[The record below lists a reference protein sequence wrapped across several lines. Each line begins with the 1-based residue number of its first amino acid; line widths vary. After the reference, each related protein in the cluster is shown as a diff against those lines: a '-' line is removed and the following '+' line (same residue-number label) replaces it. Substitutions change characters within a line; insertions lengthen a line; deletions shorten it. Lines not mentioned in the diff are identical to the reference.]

1 MAKEGEDF
9 RMKAAMQVIDGYRN
23 VPAFARGASIA
34 IGNFDGVHR
43 GHQALIELAVTKAR
57 ELNCAA
63 GVMVFEPH
71 PREFFKPDEPQF
83 RLTSLA
89 QKLELFDA
97 LGLDF
102 AIVMPFNAELAN
114 MPAEKF
120 IADVLAGALAI
131 KHAVIGY
138 DFFFGKGRAGTPDM
152 LWQAGEKHGFLVS
165 VLAPV
170 AEEGEVFSSSA
181 IRLHLAQG
189 DVAGAAR
196 GLGRYWSVKG
206 RVVSGAQRG
215 RGIGYPTANIALSRG
230 AALAHGIYAVKV
242 RAGGSTYEGAAYL
255 GTRPTFDDGGP
266 VLEVFL
272 FGFDGDLYG
281 REIEVAF
288 VGFIRGDRRF
298 DGVDAL
304 KAQMDQDCAKAREIL
319 MQADAPSA
327 REAGTSRS

>member
-1 MAKEGEDF
+1 
-9 RMKAAMQVIDGYRN
+9 MKAAMQVIEGYQN
-23 VPAFARGASIA
+23 APAFARGASIA

-43 GHQALIELAVTKAR
+43 GHQALIELAVAKAR
-57 ELNCAA
+57 ELSSAA

-71 PREFFKPDEPQF
+71 PREYFKPGEPQF

-89 QKLELFDA
+89 QKLEMFDA

-114 MPAEKF
+114 MPAADF
-120 IADVLAGALAI
+120 IANVLVAGLGI
-131 KHAVIGY
+131 RHAVIGY
-138 DFFFGKGRAGTPDM
+138 DFFFGKGRTGTPDM
-152 LWQAGEKHGFLVS
+152 LWQAGEKYGFQVS

-181 IRLHLAQG
+181 IRMHLAQG

-206 RVVSGAQRG
+206 KVVPGAQRG

-230 AALAHGIYAVKV
+230 TALAHGIYAVKV
-242 RAGGSTYEGAAYL
+242 RAGAETYDGAAYL
-255 GTRPTFDDGGP
+255 GTRPTFDDGSP

-272 FGFDGDLYG
+272 FDFDGDLYG
-281 REIEVAF
+281 KEIEVAF
-288 VGFIRGDRRF
+288 VAHLRGDRRF
-298 DGVDAL
+298 DGVEAL
-304 KAQMDQDCAKAREIL
+304 KAQMAQDCAKAKEML
-319 MQADAPSA
+319 ASVPDPLSPPG
-327 REAGTSRS
+327 EAGSAGRGLG